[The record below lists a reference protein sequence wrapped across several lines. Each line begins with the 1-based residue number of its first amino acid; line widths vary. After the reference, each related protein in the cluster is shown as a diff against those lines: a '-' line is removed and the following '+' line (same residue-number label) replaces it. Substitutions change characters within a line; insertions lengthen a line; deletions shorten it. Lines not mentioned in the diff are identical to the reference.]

1 MHKPE
6 GGTPLD
12 VWMRAPYSSHPQAH
26 PLSCQWPPFPLPLPG
41 EAGSVLSQ
49 PRVFLKASPSP
60 STTPV
65 HRCRLPQQFSSG
77 TWLAGSIPMGA
88 VVAPVPVTS
97 IRPFSWPSRAFAGSS
112 LLVLLFSPLTPR
124 VFWESPCLNLS
135 HQPSLRPLLVVYPP
149 PFFSIFL
156 FSFYIIHTH
165 THTHTHTFHILI
177 IQIYFQ
183 CRKTR
188 RYR

>member
-1 MHKPE
+1 MHEPE

-49 PRVFLKASPSP
+49 PQVFLKAAPSP

-88 VVAPVPVTS
+88 VVASVLALRLDPSVGLP
-97 IRPFSWPSRAFAGSS
+97 RPSLGPACLSSFPLHS
-112 LLVLLFSPLTPR
+112 LLGSFGNLMASTFLTSPA
-124 VFWESPCLNLS
+124 SG
-135 HQPSLRPLLVVYPP
+135 P
-149 PFFSIFL
+149 PFFLFFFL
-156 FSFYIIHTH
+156 YYIYTH
-165 THTHTHTFHILI
+165 THILFTF
-177 IQIYFQ
+177 
-183 CRKTR
+183 
-188 RYR
+188 

>member
-1 MHKPE
+1 MHEPE

-49 PRVFLKASPSP
+49 PQVFLKAAPSP

-77 TWLAGSIPMGA
+77 TWLAGSMPMGA
-88 VVAPVPVTS
+88 VVASVLALRLDPSVGLPRPS
-97 IRPFSWPSRAFAGSS
+97 IGPFSRPAKAFAGSS
-112 LLVLLFSPLTPR
+112 LLVLLSSPLTPR
-124 VFWESPCLNLS
+124 VFWESHGLNLS
-135 HQPSLRPLLVVYPP
+135 HQPSLRP

-156 FSFYIIHTH
+156 FILYI
-165 THTHTHTFHILI
+165 HTHTHTFHILI